1 MDRLHWTQIG
11 SWLRWSARALGT
23 TLVVLVVALFVGETA
38 GGQGPFPLSALSPIE
53 QMMFVALAAM
63 LIGVALAWR
72 WDVTGGSITIAAG
85 LSFIALDAIGGS
97 GLHVTLVPGLFIL
110 SGVMFVLCR
119 WACPTRQAQ

>member
-23 TLVVLVVALFVGETA
+23 ALAALVVVLFVGETA
-38 GGQGPFPLSALSPIE
+38 GGQGPFPLSTLSSIE
-53 QMMFVALAAM
+53 LMMFVALAAM

-72 WDVTGGSITIAAG
+72 WDVTGGSITIAGG
-85 LSFIALDAIGGS
+85 LSFIALDAIGS
-97 GLHVTLVPGLFIL
+97 GDLRITLVPGLFVL

-119 WACPTRQAQ
+119 WACPVRQAQ